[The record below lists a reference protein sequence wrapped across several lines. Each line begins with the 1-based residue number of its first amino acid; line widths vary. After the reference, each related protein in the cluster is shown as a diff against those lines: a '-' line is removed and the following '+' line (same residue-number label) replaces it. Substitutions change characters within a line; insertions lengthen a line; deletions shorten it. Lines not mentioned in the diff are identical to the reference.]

1 MYMYEACVS
10 FLASSSIIFPVIV
23 GVGNVGEESTSSTR
37 LLERAPRR
45 GKVFSL
51 ELWVSQRRGKQSNT
65 PSKCRKLSR
74 ISQYQNPPALSIN
87 LKYVLDRW
95 GRFPDKKISDT
106 FSIFSMIILVKFSL
120 HLLMLWFQNVYKW
133 TYAHHYWNPKDEH
146 YGCVHNSHMKFHVDI
161 SAQRKALYRRYFH
174 GWIFISATNNYIFV
188 KHIFLFKHIL
198 TWCSS

>member
-1 MYMYEACVS
+1 MGGSLDRCDVIHVIWYSLVVYSVISANEVDYMYEACVS

-106 FSIFSMIILVKFSL
+106 FSIFSMIILVKFS
-120 HLLMLWFQNVYKW
+120 
-133 TYAHHYWNPKDEH
+133 
-146 YGCVHNSHMKFHVDI
+146 
-161 SAQRKALYRRYFH
+161 
-174 GWIFISATNNYIFV
+174 
-188 KHIFLFKHIL
+188 
-198 TWCSS
+198 